1 MKFRIQVQPAD
12 EALDA
17 HWEEYDEN
25 IDDAQK
31 WAEDI
36 IVFFNNTAQPGAVER
51 ILLAVEVLDPDSI
64 KDHDWSKQNLMTLT
78 SPQGFYDQVK
88 CDRCGVVARRYQMT
102 RFVRQNPY
110 RAKKFERCDDA
121 IAALLYLKS

>member
-1 MKFRIQVQPAD
+1 MKFKIKVGPAD
-12 EALDA
+12 EAFEP

-51 ILLAVEVLDPDSI
+51 ILLAVEVLDPDTI
-64 KDHDWSKQNLMTLT
+64 KNHDWSKKNLVTLT
-78 SPQGFYDQVK
+78 SPQGFYDHMV
-88 CDRCGVVARRYQMT
+88 CTRCGVIARRYGLCNM
-102 RFVRQNPY
+102 VRQNPY
-110 RAKKFERCDDA
+110 RAKKFDRCDTS
-121 IAALLYLKS
+121 IEALK